1 MIRLDNISKTFRDG
15 DTQVQAL
22 KNISFE
28 VNKGELVAIIG
39 KSGNGKSTLLN
50 LSLIH
55 FSTSKRTA
63 IIILTAK
70 KFLLYRSM
78 KKQSSET
85 VI

>member
-39 KSGNGKSTLLN
+39 KAEAEINAS
-50 LSLIH
+50 
-55 FSTSKRTA
+55 
-63 IIILTAK
+63 
-70 KFLLYRSM
+70 
-78 KKQSSET
+78 
-85 VI
+85 